1 MTITNKGLIA
11 AGLMSLLLLSTTAL
25 RANQDTG
32 PIQLTSMAEV
42 ENISMDEAG
51 KQTVKRVPASK
62 VVPGKDVIY
71 TLVFENTGTLP
82 GNDIVIQNPIPE
94 HTVYKVGTAGG
105 DDTRISYSV
114 DGGKNFASADTLTVT
129 EADGSTRQATASD
142 YTTIRWEYIKPLP
155 PGEKSSVEFRV
166 VLR

>member
-1 MTITNKGLIA
+1 MTITNKGMIV
-11 AGLMSLLLLSTTAL
+11 AGLISLLLLSTTAA
-25 RANQDTG
+25 RASQDTG

-42 ENISMDEAG
+42 ENVTTDESG

-94 HTVYKVGTAGG
+94 HTVYKADTAGG
-105 DDTRISYSV
+105 TDTEISYSV
-114 DGGKNFASADTLTVT
+114 DGGNNFASADALTVSG
-129 EADGSTRQATASD
+129 ADGSTRQATASD
-142 YTTIRWEYIKPLP
+142 YTTIRWKYTRPLP

>member
-1 MTITNKGLIA
+1 MTITKKGMIA
-11 AGLMSLLLLSTTAL
+11 AGLTALLLLSTTAA
-25 RANQDTG
+25 RASQDPG

-42 ENISMDEAG
+42 ESVTTDESG
-51 KQTVKRVPASK
+51 KQTVKRIPATK

-94 HTVYKVGTAGG
+94 HTVYKVDTAAGS
-105 DDTRISYSV
+105 DTKISYSV
-114 DGGKNFASADTLTVT
+114 DGGKHFASADALMVT
-129 EADGSTRQATASD
+129 EANGSTRQATAAD
-142 YTTIRWEYIKPLP
+142 YTTIRFEYTRPLP

>member
-1 MTITNKGLIA
+1 MTINRIIA
-11 AGLMSLLLLSTTAL
+11 AVLTGLMLLSASVA
-25 RANQDTG
+25 RASQEPG
-32 PIQLTSMAEV
+32 PIQLTSIAEV
-42 ENISMDEAG
+42 EVVTTDAAG
-51 KQTVKRVPASK
+51 KQTVKRVPATK

-94 HTVYKVGTAGG
+94 HTVYKVDTAAGS
-105 DDTRISYSV
+105 DTEISYSV
-114 DGGKNFASADTLTVT
+114 DGGNHFASADALTVT
-129 EADGSTRQATASD
+129 EADGSTRQAMAAD
-142 YTTIRWEYIKPLP
+142 YTTIRFEYTRPLP

>member
-1 MTITNKGLIA
+1 MTITNKAMIA
-11 AGLMSLLLLSTTAL
+11 AGLMSLLLLSTTAA
-25 RANQDTG
+25 RASQDAG
-32 PIQLTSMAEV
+32 PIQLTSLAEIESV
-42 ENISMDEAG
+42 ITDESG
-51 KQTVKRVPASK
+51 KQTVKRIPAKK

-94 HTVYKVGTAGG
+94 HTVYKVDSASGS
-105 DDTRISYSV
+105 DTRVSYSV
-114 DGGKNFASADTLTVT
+114 DGGKSFASAEALTVKQP
-129 EADGSTRQATASD
+129 DGSTRQATAAD

>member
-11 AGLMSLLLLSTTAL
+11 AVITGLMLLSVSVAH
-25 RANQDTG
+25 ANQEPG

-42 ENISMDEAG
+42 ESVTTDEAG

-105 DDTRISYSV
+105 DDTRVSYSV
-114 DGGKNFASADTLTVT
+114 DGGKNFASADALTVT